1 MKVLLSG
8 AFGNVG
14 ISTLEALVQQG
25 QEICCFD
32 LYTKTNEKLA
42 RSYAGK
48 IKVVWGDICRKAG
61 AAGAVADQAPVIHLA
76 AIIPHASSH
85 YQKRRGM
92 TAQKQPDVK

>member
-42 RSYAGK
+42 RIYAGK
-48 IKVVWGDICRKAG
+48 IKVVWGDICRE
-61 AAGAVADQAPVIHLA
+61 AVADQAPFIALRKKARHDCSEA
-76 AIIPHASSH
+76 A
-85 YQKRRGM
+85 
-92 TAQKQPDVK
+92 